1 MPTKRKIRG
10 LGPAFPLHAV
20 NAQGESRLAGML
32 TALDAGF
39 LWAPESGP
47 ALRFGHM
54 PWFARTT
61 APEGFLGRLAAQ
73 AWSGKAWSGEIPVSP
88 RLTDWGDDDFIVAAA
103 LRGEDMPGHFILGHE
118 SLSRWLEGIGTGGE
132 GITPP
137 VRARECY
144 PDMAAALLRGE
155 PAGSPAAGGEQ
166 PKFTCFSEDNRHVI
180 VKFSPPLDAAA
191 GRRWGDLLVCE
202 DLAAKTIQE
211 AGFAAAQCDALEQ
224 GGRMFLE
231 SARFDRQ
238 GIRGRNPMAS
248 LGVVDDEFFGYRDS
262 WENAAAR
269 LAEAGKLAE
278 SDRDAVLWLS
288 AFGRL
293 ICNTD
298 RHFGNLSLGGF
309 DTAGLRFSLLPAYDM
324 LPMRLAP
331 AHGEVS
337 GRDVEF
343 SDADCT
349 QADTPIEASAAEAAL
364 RFWRSA
370 AEDPRISP
378 DFSILARETH
388 RRLGDWMD
396 NSRLGTRHGM
406 A

>member
-10 LGPAFPLHAV
+10 LGPTFPLHAV
-20 NAQGESRLAGML
+20 NAQGESRLVGML

-39 LWAPESGP
+39 LWEPESGP
-47 ALRFGHM
+47 AVQFGHL

-73 AWSGKAWSGEIPVSP
+73 AWSGKIPVSP

-118 SLSRWLEGIGTGGE
+118 SLSRWLDGSAGGKRL
-132 GITPP
+132 TPP

-144 PDMAAALLRGE
+144 PDMAEALLRGE
-155 PAGSPAAGGEQ
+155 PAGSSAGGEQ
-166 PKFTCFSEDNRHVI
+166 PKFTCFSEDHRHVI
-180 VKFSPPLDAAA
+180 VKFSPPLDAPA

-262 WENAAAR
+262 WENAATR

-293 ICNTD
+293 IGNTD

-331 AHGEVS
+331 VHGEVS

-343 SDADCT
+343 LDADRT
-349 QADTPIEASAAEAAL
+349 QAGAAEAAL

-370 AEDPRISP
+370 ADDPRISP
-378 DFSILARETH
+378 DFSALALETH
-388 RRLGDWMD
+388 GRLGDWMD
-396 NSRLGTRHGM
+396 NSQLGTRHGIP
-406 A
+406 